1 MVILE
6 KVMQM
11 QQMGMSE
18 QQIINSLQQNGISPK
33 EISNALSQSKIKG
46 AVNFSQDEEFPEIDQ
61 PIRNIAMQQNPR
73 MQKSMM
79 TNMQQQVQDY
89 PQEYSQNQDSQQGY
103 SNQNYLPNLPY
114 QETEMAQEQSVI
126 PEEYQQ
132 YYPEYQQQ
140 YAEYQP
146 QQSVDIETM
155 NEIAEQIS
163 EEKSEK
169 LKKEISSFTKFKEEL
184 SSEVARISAR
194 VDRIENV
201 FNELQ
206 VAILKKIGSYG
217 EDIKD
222 ISREMHATQESFSKI
237 LDPLSDNIKDL
248 QRINGKEIENNPEEQ
263 SNETA
268 NENPRKSSKKQKMD
282 FEDYLR

>member
-18 QQIINSLQQNGISPK
+18 QQIINSLQQEGISPK
-33 EISNALSQSKIKG
+33 EISNALSQSRIKG

-79 TNMQQQVQDY
+79 TNVQQQVQNY
-89 PQEYSQNQDSQQGY
+89 PQEYSQNQDSQQNY
-103 SNQNYLPNLPY
+103 SDQNYLPNLPY
-114 QETEMAQEQSVI
+114 QETEMSQEQTTM

-132 YYPEYQQQ
+132 YYPDYQQQ
-140 YAEYQP
+140 YTEYQP

-169 LKKEISSFTKFKEEL
+169 LKKEISSFTRFKEEL

-217 EDIKD
+217 EDIKN
-222 ISREMHATQESFSKI
+222 ISREMHTTQESFSKI
-237 LDPLSDNIKDL
+237 LDPLADNIKDL
-248 QRINGKEIENNPEEQ
+248 QRISGKETDADEEQ